1 MTEDELSAIVESKL
15 ADRHAA
21 RLQADRERIR
31 MEVIRELRREEERK
45 WYARINA
52 KHPIETAGDP
62 KAEAARVA
70 AMRVG
75 AARDAEHMARVN
87 SRPVEGS
94 LVHQRKR
101 VASRM
106 EVIRELRREE
116 ERKWYARIN
125 AKHPIE
131 TAGDPN
137 RAAALMSASP
147 SISRP

>member
-62 KAEAARVA
+62 
-70 AMRVG
+70 
-75 AARDAEHMARVN
+75 
-87 SRPVEGS
+87 
-94 LVHQRKR
+94 
-101 VASRM
+101 
-106 EVIRELRREE
+106 
-116 ERKWYARIN
+116 
-125 AKHPIE
+125 
-131 TAGDPN
+131 N

>member
-101 VASRM
+101 VALTPGS
-106 EVIRELRREE
+106 EGF
-116 ERKWYARIN
+116 RI
-125 AKHPIE
+125 K
-131 TAGDPN
+131 G
-137 RAAALMSASP
+137 
-147 SISRP
+147 